1 MNKLLIE
8 FLFKFK
14 VEKLVKLNL
23 LLKNNFLHLVLLKK
37 KYLDVV
43 ILNL

>member
-14 VEKLVKLNL
+14 VEKFSKIKFTF
-23 LLKNNFLHLVLLKK
+23 KNNFLHLVLLKK